1 MEHQD
6 LKKYRR
12 YGPRVHLITRDECA
26 AVEKSYSEAVL
37 PVRIMGLFLITWERF
52 IYSRLAGLPGI
63 PDLLPCPDRLTL
75 VTRFMGGTN
84 LKEARHTPGA
94 PYFDS
99 LRQLITAM
107 HQRGVIHLDLRNR
120 RNYGI
125 DDQGRPYL
133 VDFATCLYVPWSV
146 PLRKAFEALD
156 WMGFAK
162 VKHKLQPRLLD
173 EQEERMLSLGTR
185 LSTWW
190 LPTRTLR
197 LIRNM
202 VNKSRRSPRK

>member
-1 MEHQD
+1 MAHQD

-12 YGPRVHLITRDECA
+12 YGPRVLLVTRGGCTV
-26 AVEKSYSEAVL
+26 VEKSYSQAAL
-37 PVRIMGLFLITWERF
+37 PVRIMGLFLIAWECF

-63 PDLLPCPDRLTL
+63 PDPMPCPDRLTL

-84 LKEARHTPGA
+84 LKETRHAPGA
-94 PYFDS
+94 PYFES
-99 LRQLITAM
+99 LRQLIAAM

-125 DDQGRPYL
+125 DEQGRPYL
-133 VDFATCLYVPWSV
+133 VDFATCLYLPWSV
-146 PLRKAFEALD
+146 PPRKVFEAID

-173 EQEERMLSLGTR
+173 EQEERMLSLGAR

-197 LIRNM
+197 LIRNI
-202 VNKSRRSPRK
+202 VKKSRRAP

>member
-1 MEHQD
+1 MAHQD

-12 YGPRVHLITRDECA
+12 YGPRVHLITRDGCA
-26 AVEKSYSEAVL
+26 LVEKSYSEAML
-37 PVRIMGLFLITWERF
+37 PVRIMGLLLIAWERF

-63 PDLLPCPDRLTL
+63 PDLMPCPDRLTL

-84 LKEARHTPGA
+84 LKEVRQIPGA

-99 LRQLITAM
+99 LRQLISAM
-107 HQRGVIHLDLRNR
+107 HHRGVMHLDLRNR
-120 RNYGI
+120 RNYGV
-125 DDQGRPYL
+125 DEQGRPYL

-146 PLRKAFEALD
+146 PPRKVLEAID

-173 EQEERMLSLGTR
+173 EQEERMLFLGAR
-185 LSTWW
+185 LSRWW

-202 VNKSRRSPRK
+202 VKKMRGSL